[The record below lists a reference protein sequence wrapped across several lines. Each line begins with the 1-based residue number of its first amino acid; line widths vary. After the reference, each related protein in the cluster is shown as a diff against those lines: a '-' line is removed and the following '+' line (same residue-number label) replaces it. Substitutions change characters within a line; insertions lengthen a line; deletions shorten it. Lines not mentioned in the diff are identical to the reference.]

1 MSGSQRSRPRIL
13 LADDDVIFRS
23 LCISKLKT
31 LEAEIIEAMRNDP
44 ELAQE
49 ICQLGQL
56 KAQLRIAYAIP
67 PPPRVR
73 VMNRVG
79 RSWPAIAAGAAMLAV
94 GVLSGWILHS
104 GSTPGTAAGNRLV
117 VLDPDGRGQ
126 APAVAGGEETRIVFH
141 LTNPDPMVAGE
152 LLDEVETMLQAYQ
165 ADGRLLRV
173 EVVSHSD
180 GLELLRTS
188 LTVHESRIHELADE
202 YSNLTFVACKNTM
215 DHVREMEN
223 LGGDLN
229 MLPDVEVTPP
239 ALEHILNR
247 MNEGWVYLNV

>member
-1 MSGSQRSRPRIL
+1 MNKDFELDLNAYVDGELSHDQ
-13 LADDDVIFRS
+13 
-23 LCISKLKT
+23 
-31 LEAEIIEAMRNDP
+31 EAEIIEAMRNDP

-202 YSNLTFVACKNTM
+202 YSNLTFVACKNTIERLRV
-215 DHVREMEN
+215 DHGIEVQ
-223 LGGDLN
+223 LV
-229 MLPDVEVTPP
+229 PDAEVTDSGVS
-239 ALEHILNR
+239 HVVR
-247 MNEGWVYLNV
+247 RQQQGWSYIRV